1 MFVNRPITPQNH
13 PFPFLLQVEWGLLAI
28 ARLSDLLVG
37 NLPPLFPTPVSH
49 PCPKPRSPNCLPSLA
64 LEREGCAS
72 LPCLALVTLATERRL
87 HLFLVLYVV
96 LVIRSCLMFRL
107 PGRLLVTVAALGM
120 FAKLTLLRFHL
131 HDFVPSPDTRERIRP
146 LLRAVTF
153 NSILSLALALG
164 FISLGFILGVAE

>member
-1 MFVNRPITPQNH
+1 M
-13 PFPFLLQVEWGLLAI
+13 
-28 ARLSDLLVG
+28 
-37 NLPPLFPTPVSH
+37 
-49 PCPKPRSPNCLPSLA
+49 
-64 LEREGCAS
+64 EREGCAS

-87 HLFLVLYVV
+87 HLFLVLYVM